1 MLVPPIM
8 SVVHYLDYLGIHY
21 LGTYSY
27 LSIRYYDKIVSMIIR
42 HLFTPATVKCSRNI
56 YNDRVIEIYICYS
69 ENDSEMGGHLF
80 FFLADKFK
88 ETPSI
93 IGGF

>member
-8 SVVHYLDYLGIHY
+8 SIVHYLDY

-27 LSIRYYDKIVSMIIR
+27 LSIRYHDKIVSMIIR

-80 FFLADKFK
+80 FI
-88 ETPSI
+88 SCR
-93 IGGF
+93 